1 MYGNRDNDY
10 FREALNNTDS
20 YLYKKLC
27 RSGPVLTFRLLAS
40 NSLDLRGGIAIHRIE
55 PTPYNWSNLATGN
68 ESSVKKAPHNKDDL
82 VSDQQE

>member
-27 RSGPVLTFRLLAS
+27 RSGPVLTFRLLTS
-40 NSLDLRGGIAIHRIE
+40 SSLDLRGGIAIHRIE
-55 PTPYNWSNLATGN
+55 PTPYDWSNLAIGN
-68 ESSVKKAPHNKDDL
+68 EAPVNRKPLNKDD
-82 VSDQQE
+82 SAIDQQ